1 MAEYGIIIGKF
12 SPVHYGHLKLV
23 EEALKEC
30 SKLIIFV
37 GSSDSAT
44 NIENPF
50 TYQQREDMLKGAL
63 SHYSDLIQI
72 LPLPDFLYNN
82 NAWMKY
88 IQKNVSAI
96 AGDASKKIVGCFDGS
111 QASYLKWFNWPVLSI
126 TKFQKISSSHVRKLI
141 LTEGEYLEYLPKFVS
156 EYLEKLDLRDMYKE
170 WMYVENYKKQWES
183 APYPPIFVTVDGVI
197 VQSGHVLVIKRGGN
211 PGKGKYALPGGFL
224 NQDEYIQDAC
234 LREVCEETHIDV
246 PGIIMEKAIVD
257 SHVFDYPYRSVRGR
271 TITHAFLFKLNSA
284 KSLPVIRADDDA
296 AEAKWMSF
304 ADVETNKANFFEDH
318 YYIISYFLNRG
329 M

>member
-1 MAEYGIIIGKF
+1 MTDYGIIIGKF
-12 SPVHYGHLKLV
+12 SPVHYGHMKLV
-23 EEALKEC
+23 DEALKEC
-30 SKLIIFV
+30 SRLIIFI

-50 TYQQREDMLKGAL
+50 TYQQREDMLKGVL
-63 SHYSDLIQI
+63 FPFMHSIQI

-82 NAWMKY
+82 NAWVKY

-96 AGDASKKIVGCFDGS
+96 AGDGTKKIVGCFDGS
-111 QASYLKWFNWPVLSI
+111 EAGYLKWFNWPVHSI
-126 TKFQKISSSHVRKLI
+126 PKFQRISSSEIRERI
-141 LTEGEYLEYLPKFVS
+141 LSEGEYLEFVPQFVGDYLD
-156 EYLEKLDLRDMYKE
+156 KLNLTDIYKE
-170 WMYVENYKKQWES
+170 YIYVKEYKRQWENS
-183 APYPPIFVTVDGVI
+183 PYPPIFVTVDGVI

-246 PGIIMEKAIVD
+246 PKIIMEKAIVE

-284 KSLPVIRADDDA
+284 KALPNIRADDDA
-296 AEAKWMSF
+296 AEATWMSF
-304 ADVETNKANFFEDH
+304 ADIEANKANFFEDH